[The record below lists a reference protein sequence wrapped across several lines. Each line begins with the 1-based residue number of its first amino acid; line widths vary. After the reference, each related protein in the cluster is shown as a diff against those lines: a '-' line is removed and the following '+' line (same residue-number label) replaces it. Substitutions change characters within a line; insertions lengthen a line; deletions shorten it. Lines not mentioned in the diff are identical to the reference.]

1 MQAIARLVVLV
12 VALGVAACA
21 TTPSAN
27 FFTLNPADV
36 EPQVARSDL
45 SLALGPIDLPGYL
58 DRPQI
63 VTRAGGN
70 RLSVDEFN
78 RWGGLLEEEIS
89 RVLAEHLSRRL
100 GTDRI
105 YSYPSRVAADT
116 DYRVVLEIR
125 RFDGILGGEVVLDLA
140 WSLVDD
146 RTAEVL
152 LTRQAAYRGAVPG
165 SDYGAYAAAL
175 SALVIQFGDDLAAAL
190 AQRPQR
196 PR

>member
-63 VTRAGGN
+63 VTRAGVTDLD
-70 RLSVDEFN
+70 RYAVD
-78 RWGGLLEEEIS
+78 
-89 RVLAEHLSRRL
+89 
-100 GTDRI
+100 
-105 YSYPSRVAADT
+105 
-116 DYRVVLEIR
+116 
-125 RFDGILGGEVVLDLA
+125 
-140 WSLVDD
+140 
-146 RTAEVL
+146 
-152 LTRQAAYRGAVPG
+152 PG
-165 SDYGAYAAAL
+165 SSLQPDFF
-175 SALVIQFGDDLAAAL
+175 V
-190 AQRPQR
+190 
-196 PR
+196 